1 MDTCSQTHLNPSFAQ
16 VPFETCRSVP
26 DVECHT
32 VLRDVP
38 DVECVP
44 EPYIECNDVAV
55 DIPFLEPAEE
65 CEEIV
70 FDDCV
75 EVSKQP
81 TPDVFQERFYKYELA
96 HSVNIKDEYSVH
108 LLFRRGNI
116 SGFNVCQ

>member
-1 MDTCSQTHLNPSFAQ
+1 M
-16 VPFETCRSVP
+16 
-26 DVECHT
+26 
-32 VLRDVP
+32 LRDVP

-81 TPDVFQERFYKYELA
+81 TPHVFQERFYKYELA
-96 HSVNIKDEYSVH
+96 HSVNIKDKYPVH
-108 LLFRRGNI
+108 LLFRRGRGSI
-116 SGFNVCQ
+116 SGFNPYHLALL